1 MTGDDPWTVDRVLAL
16 DGFEKLDDAK
26 ALNRIG
32 ALVDL
37 SDIERR
43 ADGVDQALA
52 WCAMLGSRT
61 VSSEQQA
68 LLHYYWANAWA
79 ARQRQRHIDVDAA
92 WSWRQEEMREQI
104 IHLRTALTS
113 EGFGSLNA
121 YRRCQILTNLANQLN
136 TSGRFVE
143 AQEPWKRALKLT
155 PDFWMARGNR
165 AYGLTR
171 YAQSLFDSEDQALF
185 LLQAH
190 DEFSRALDDHQGATI
205 AEPEEAPAMFES
217 WRLKIAEAYDLD
229 AVRALIVE
237 EPPPA
242 DESREEGFYRRW
254 VRKEGLFLNP
264 LNDLQ
269 DVPVF
274 GADALGLPSYV
285 TGLDEAP
292 VLIGFYNQMKQE
304 FASARWL
311 LYEAFQP
318 DESHFSDRGVK
329 LINTLD
335 YPAYGLR
342 LEKLKFAYRVAYSL
356 FDKIAWFLND
366 YMKLGLKPHQAAF
379 AAIWFKGPNG
389 PLRPEF
395 DTLRNLPFR
404 GLFFL
409 SRDLFEEGS
418 RDTTEPDAR
427 ELHEIR
433 KHLEHKYLKVHEM
446 GPFRRAVDGAPD
458 PFEDTLC
465 YSVGRRDFEA
475 KALRLMKLARAAL
488 IYLSLGMYWEET
500 RRRRERPKA
509 VLSAGMTLDVID
521 DEWKS

>member
-1 MTGDDPWTVDRVLAL
+1 MTGDDPWTVDQVLAL
-16 DGFEKLDDAK
+16 GDLEGLDDDK

-32 ALVDL
+32 SLVDL
-37 SDIERR
+37 SDAEAR
-43 ADGVDQALA
+43 ADGVDQVLA
-52 WCAMLGSRT
+52 WCAMLDGRT
-61 VSSEQQA
+61 LSSEQQA

-92 WSWRQEEMREQI
+92 WSWRQEEIREQI
-104 IHLRTALTS
+104 VHLRTALTS
-113 EGFGSLNA
+113 EGFGSLDA

-143 AQEPWKRALKLT
+143 AQEPWKRALKLA

-171 YAQSLFDSEDQALF
+171 YAQSLFDDHDQALF

-190 DEFSRALDDHQGATI
+190 DEFSRALDDHQTATI
-205 AEPEEAPAMFES
+205 AEAEEAPAMFES
-217 WRLKIAEAYDLD
+217 WRLKIAGAYDLE
-229 AVRALIVE
+229 AVRASIGEDETL
-237 EPPPA
+237 A
-242 DESREEGFYRRW
+242 DEPRQERRYRQW
-254 VRKEGLFLNP
+254 VRNEGLFLNP

-269 DVPVF
+269 DIPVT
-274 GADALGLPSYV
+274 GADELGLPSYL
-285 TGLDEAP
+285 TGLGEAP
-292 VLIGFYNQMKQE
+292 VLIGFFNQMKQE

-311 LYEAFQP
+311 LYEALQAN
-318 DESHFSDRGVK
+318 ESHFSDRGVK

-366 YMKLGLKPHQAAF
+366 YLRLGLKPHQAAF
-379 AAIWFKGPNG
+379 AAIWFIKPNG

-395 DTLRNLPFR
+395 DTLRNLPLR

-409 SRDLFEEGS
+409 SRDLFDEGS
-418 RDTTEPDAR
+418 RDTMEPDAR

-446 GPFRRAVDGAPD
+446 GPFRRAADSPPD
-458 PFEDTLC
+458 LFEDTLC
-465 YSVGRRDFEA
+465 YPVGRRDFEA

-500 RRRRERPKA
+500 RRRRDRPDDI
-509 VLSAGMTLDVID
+509 LTAGMTLDVID

>member
-1 MTGDDPWTVDRVLAL
+1 MTDPELWTVDRVLAL
-16 DGFEKLDDAK
+16 GGFHGLDDAK

-37 SDIERR
+37 ADTEAR
-43 ADGVDQALA
+43 ADGVDQAMA
-52 WCAMLGSRT
+52 WCAVLDGRT
-61 VSSEQQA
+61 LLSDQKA

-79 ARQRQRHIDVDAA
+79 ARQRQRHVDVDAA

-104 IHLRTALTS
+104 LHLRTALTS
-113 EGFGSLNA
+113 EGFGALDA

-171 YAQSLFDSEDQALF
+171 YAQSLFDNEDQALF
-185 LLQAH
+185 LLQAY
-190 DEFSRALDDHQGATI
+190 DEFTKALEDHRTATV
-205 AEPEEAPAMFES
+205 PEAVEAPGMFED
-217 WRLKIAEAYDLD
+217 WRAKIAAFYDLD
-229 AVRALIVE
+229 AVRDLIVE
-237 EPPPA
+237 ERPPD
-242 DESREEGFYRRW
+242 DEGREERLYRRW
-254 VRKEGLFLNP
+254 VRQEGLFLNP
-264 LNDLQ
+264 LNDLEG
-269 DVPVF
+269 VPVV

-285 TGLDEAP
+285 TDLEEAP

-342 LEKLKFAYRVAYSL
+342 VEKLKFAFRVGYSL

-366 YMKLGLKPHQAAF
+366 YLGLGLKPHQAAF
-379 AAIWFKGPNG
+379 AAIWFTKPNG
-389 PLRPEF
+389 PIRPEF
-395 DTLRNLPFR
+395 DTRRNLPFR

-409 SRDLFEEGS
+409 SRDLFDEGS
-418 RDTTEPDAR
+418 RDTMEPDAL

-446 GPFRRAVDGAPD
+446 GPFRRLPGDAPD

-465 YSVGRRDFEA
+465 YPVARRDLEA

-500 RRRRERPKA
+500 RRQRERPPGG
-509 VLSAGMTLDVID
+509 LSAGMTLDVID